1 MSAGALLLF
10 GDHGDAGYVEH
21 IVEKMA
27 QIVGSVP
34 DCRGVTLAED
44 VAAAEELLYAR
55 RCSLPALARLGT
67 LSILED
73 IAVPRRKM
81 AETVKRIEK
90 IAKNHSLRIGT
101 FGHAGDGNL
110 HPTIVVIDKDD
121 PIAVASAEKAMGEI
135 FALALE
141 MGGTITGEHGVG
153 SAKLPYLEARL
164 GSVQMELQR
173 SIKKVFDPQGILNP
187 GRLGS

>member
-1 MSAGALLLF
+1 M
-10 GDHGDAGYVEH
+10 
-21 IVEKMA
+21 
-27 QIVGSVP
+27 
-34 DCRGVTLAED
+34 
-44 VAAAEELLYAR
+44 
-55 RCSLPALARLGT
+55 
-67 LSILED
+67 
-73 IAVPRRKM
+73 
-81 AETVKRIEK
+81 
-90 IAKNHSLRIGT
+90 
-101 FGHAGDGNL
+101 
-110 HPTIVVIDKDD
+110 IDKDD